1 MSIFMLIL
9 MLMLLLL
16 LLMLMIYQTSILMLM
31 LIVIFRE
38 CGAPYLFLSALF
50 HPSIRW
56 RSQEFRLHWGGKA
69 EVEVVDDKKKK
80 KKKEEEEEDVFFNKQ
95 EVQAIKLVSNSGKLG
110 EFMSSR
116 SIS

>member
-1 MSIFMLIL
+1 MFRECGAPYLFPNALLHLLLWLFLLVLLLLFLL
-9 MLMLLLL
+9 MLMLL
-16 LLMLMIYQTSILMLM
+16 M
-31 LIVIFRE
+31 FRE
-38 CGAPYLFLSALF
+38 CGAPYLFLNALL

-69 EVEVVDDKKKK
+69 EVEVVDDKKK
-80 KKKEEEEEDVFFNKQ
+80 EEDVFFNQ
-95 EVQAIKLVSNSGKLG
+95 EVQAIKLVSNSSKLG